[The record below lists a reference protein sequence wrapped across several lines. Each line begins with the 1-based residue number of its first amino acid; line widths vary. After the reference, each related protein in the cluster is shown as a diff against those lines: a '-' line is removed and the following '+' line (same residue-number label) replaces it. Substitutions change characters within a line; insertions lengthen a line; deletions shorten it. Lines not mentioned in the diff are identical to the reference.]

1 MDSSAI
7 DCTSPGEIRFESG
20 PAFETALTSAPNA
33 DEAARS
39 AARARQD
46 QLTKPPG
53 ALGRLEDLAVW
64 LAGWQGT
71 VEPRVAHVQA
81 VVFAGNH
88 GVTAQGVSPYPVEV
102 TAQMVANFQAGGA
115 AINAMAEAFGYRL
128 TVVPLDLDRPT
139 RDFTTG
145 PAMSEAETLH
155 ALNAGAAAL
164 THDGDVIV
172 LGEMGIGNTTVA
184 SALAAAVFGGAG
196 RDWAGPGTGL
206 DAHGVSRKADVIDAA
221 LALHRD
227 HCHGPFETLRRLGG
241 RELAAIAGAVTAARL
256 RRIPVVLDG
265 AVATAAVALLC
276 GANSQALAHCVAG
289 HVSAEPAH
297 RRLLDLIGLRP
308 LLDLEMRLGE
318 GTGAAMAVQI
328 LKAAAATHANMAT
341 FTEADVS
348 GRDD

>member
-1 MDSSAI
+1 M
-7 DCTSPGEIRFESG
+7 
-20 PAFETALTSAPNA
+20 A
-33 DEAARS
+33 DEAARA
-39 AARARQD
+39 AARERQT

-71 VEPRVAHVQA
+71 LKPRVARVQA

-88 GVTAQGVSPYPVEV
+88 GVTAQGVSPYPADV

-115 AINAMAEAFGYRL
+115 AINAMAEAFGYGL
-128 TVVPLDLDRPT
+128 TVAPLDLDRPT

-164 THDGDVIV
+164 AHDNDVVV

-184 SALAAAVFGGAG
+184 SALAAALFGGTG

-206 DAHGVSRKADVIDAA
+206 DAAGVSRKADVIDAA

-227 HCHGPFETLRRLGG
+227 HCHGAFETLRRLGG
-241 RELAAIAGAVTAARL
+241 RELAAIAGAVLAARR

-265 AVATAAVALLC
+265 AVATAAVAPL
-276 GANSQALAHCVAG
+276 AAATSDALAHCVAG

-297 RRLLDLIGLRP
+297 RRLLELIGLPP

-318 GTGAAMAVQI
+318 GTGAALAVQI
-328 LKAAAATHANMAT
+328 LKAAAATHAHMAT
-341 FTEADVS
+341 FSEADVS
-348 GRDD
+348 NRDD